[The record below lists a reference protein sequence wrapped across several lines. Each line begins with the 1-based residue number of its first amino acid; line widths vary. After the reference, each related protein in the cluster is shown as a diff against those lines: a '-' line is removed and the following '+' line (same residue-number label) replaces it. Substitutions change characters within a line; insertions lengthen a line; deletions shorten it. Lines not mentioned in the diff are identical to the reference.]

1 MDGEVHSVGVERL
14 AEVTARFARVHD
26 LPSLLYEVKA
36 IADEL
41 LGIEYWG
48 LYLYD
53 AAAGRL
59 RLMADTGF
67 TPDDRVQAER
77 TAMERH
83 PGHVFRTRE
92 ALHVPDVEADTD
104 GISRTGPRSFVVRS
118 RLWVPLVVCG
128 ECVGSMGCAS
138 GRPHRF
144 DAATL
149 AALRLVADLTAMVY
163 RNVTAREALVRE
175 RDRAEAASAAKGQ
188 FLANMSHEVRTPLN
202 GILGMAALLAET
214 PLAPEPREYAQVI
227 RSSAAALL
235 AVVNDILDVSKV
247 EAGMMTVESLP
258 FDLRAA
264 CEEVVSLCGQ
274 LAAARGV
281 ELALD
286 YDPACP
292 ALLVGDGGR
301 LRQVMLN
308 LVSNAIRFTP
318 AGSVRLVVREREA
331 LPGASALSLAVADTG
346 VGIAADK
353 LEYVFE
359 KFTQADPSTTRR
371 FGGTGLGLA
380 ISRALVELMGGSLTV
395 ASEQGR
401 GSTFTACLTLPH
413 AEAAA
418 TVAPAAGRA
427 WRPLTRPAHVLVVED
442 NPTNQRV
449 AVQLLRKLGATAEV
463 AGDGAEGVARAR
475 DGRFDVVLM
484 DYHMPE
490 MDGLAATR
498 AIRALGTPAA
508 SLPILALTASAME
521 ADRRACAAAG
531 MTGYLSKPID
541 LASLSRALRDVG
553 FD

>member
-14 AEVTARFARVHD
+14 AEVTARFARAHD
-26 LPSLLYEVKA
+26 LPSLLHEVKA

-83 PGHVFRTRE
+83 PGHVFRTRQ
-92 ALHVPDVEADTD
+92 ALHVPDVDADTD

-163 RNVTAREALVRE
+163 RNVTAREALVGE

-214 PLAPEPREYAQVI
+214 PLDPEPREYAQVI

-331 LPGASALSLAVADTG
+331 LVGASALSLAVADTG

-380 ISRALVELMGGSLTV
+380 ISRALVELMGGSLSV

-401 GSTFTACLTLPH
+401 GSTFTAHLTLPH

-418 TVAPAAGRA
+418 AVAPAPGRA

-498 AIRALGTPAA
+498 AIRALETPAA

>member
-1 MDGEVHSVGVERL
+1 MHSVGVERL
-14 AEVTARFARVHD
+14 AEVTSRFARAHD
-26 LPSLLYEVKA
+26 LPSLLREVKA

-67 TPDDRVQAER
+67 TPDDRAQAER

-83 PGHVFRTRE
+83 PGHVFRTRQ
-92 ALHVPDVEADTD
+92 ALHVPDVDADTD

-128 ECVGSMGCAS
+128 ECVGAMGCAS

-144 DAATL
+144 DASTV

-163 RNVTAREALVRE
+163 RNVAAREALVRE

-214 PLAPEPREYAQVI
+214 PLDPEPREYAQVI

-308 LVSNAIRFTP
+308 LVTNAIRFTP

-331 LPGASALSLAVADTG
+331 LAGASALSVAVADTG
-346 VGIAADK
+346 VGIPADK
-353 LEYVFE
+353 LEHVFE
-359 KFTQADPSTTRR
+359 KFTQADASTTRR

-401 GSTFTACLTLPH
+401 GSTFTAILTLPH

-418 TVAPAAGRA
+418 AVAPAAGRA

-498 AIRALGTPAA
+498 AIRALETPAA

>member
-1 MDGEVHSVGVERL
+1 MHSVGVERL
-14 AEVTARFARVHD
+14 AEVTSRFARAHD
-26 LPSLLYEVKA
+26 LPSLLREVKA

-53 AAAGRL
+53 PEAARL
-59 RLMADTGF
+59 RLVADTGF
-67 TPDDRVQAER
+67 TPADRAEAER

-92 ALHVPDVEADTD
+92 ALHVPDVDADTD

-128 ECVGSMGCAS
+128 ECVGAMGCAS

-214 PLAPEPREYAQVI
+214 PLDPEPREYAQVI

-286 YDPACP
+286 FDPACP
-292 ALLVGDGGR
+292 AHLVGDGGR

-308 LVSNAIRFTP
+308 LVTNAIRFTP

-331 LPGASALSLAVADTG
+331 LAGASALSVAVADTG
-346 VGIAADK
+346 VGIPTDK
-353 LEYVFE
+353 LEHVFE

-401 GSTFTACLTLPH
+401 GSTFTARLTLPH

-418 TVAPAAGRA
+418 AVAPAAGRA

-498 AIRALGTPAA
+498 AIRALETPAA